1 VLAPPSETTTLYHYG
16 NLLGLGTPAWDN
28 FAEIQ
33 AAIRIVSASN
43 PEEAKGL
50 IDCRGVRFIVIP
62 SWDSYLDE
70 YAQDGMGQLEG
81 TSIARLHAWNITRWL
96 RPMAFHLPAGAGLD
110 GQSVTIFEV
119 VDDQDEALALSRLA
133 KYFVEMNRMDLAVGA
148 ARGLRRY
155 PTDLDSWIARAEVA
169 TATGNEEAAGGALK
183 LIIPR
188 IKSGAYPRLPL
199 DRRVG
204 LAVLLARN
212 RQTDL
217 ARDQTR
223 ACIDQLNETEL
234 RSLSTCSLYRLLVL
248 IKGFGLRID
257 QPPMLVLSRNLLPQ
271 DLRGRL

>member
-1 VLAPPSETTTLYHYG
+1 LR
-16 NLLGLGTPAWDN
+16 GLGTPAWEN
-28 FAEIQ
+28 LAGIQ

-43 PEEAKGL
+43 LDEAKGL
-50 IDCRGVRFIVIP
+50 IDRRGVRFIVIP

-70 YAQDGMGQLEG
+70 YARNGMGQLEG
-81 TSIARLHAWNITRWL
+81 TFIARLHVWNMTRWL
-96 RPMAFHLPAGAGLD
+96 RPIAYHLPAGAGLD

-119 VDDQDEALALSRLA
+119 VDDQDEALALCRLA
-133 KYFVEMNRMDLAVGA
+133 QYFVEMNRMDLAEGA

-155 PTDLDSWIARAEVA
+155 PSDLDSWIARAEVA
-169 TATGNEEAAGGALK
+169 TATGNEEAAAGALK

-217 ARDQTR
+217 AREQTR
-223 ACIDQLNETEL
+223 ACVDQLNETAL
-234 RSLSTCSLYRLLVL
+234 RSLSTGSLYRLLVL
-248 IKGFGLRID
+248 IRGFGLRID
-257 QPPMLVLSRNLLPQ
+257 QPPMLDLARNLRPR
-271 DLRGRL
+271 DLRGRF